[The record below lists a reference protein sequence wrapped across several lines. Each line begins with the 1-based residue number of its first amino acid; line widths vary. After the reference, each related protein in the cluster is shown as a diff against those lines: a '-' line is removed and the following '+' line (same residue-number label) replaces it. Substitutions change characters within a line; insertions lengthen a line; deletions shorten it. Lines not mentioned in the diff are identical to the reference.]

1 MSIPRNLSIIADTLN
16 ADGTFFTITDTGNL
30 TFTGTGNRIT
40 GDFSSTPT
48 SRVAFQTS
56 TVNGNTNIEVIPNGT
71 ATTTAL
77 NLESDPALT
86 NGTFFQLGLNG
97 GTDAR
102 LTSAIR
108 GTGTYLPMTFYTGG
122 SERMRLDT
130 SGRLGVGVTSINTS
144 FIAQFNGG
152 IGLGSPTRNQT
163 TTALIGVRTS
173 NDPADDSRSSVLF
186 GTTAGAASSDSYI
199 AFNTNQYG
207 VSGGERVRIDPAGNV
222 GIGTSSPTANT
233 RLTLSD
239 VYSSKLTITGGSTQN
254 GMLLNAVSTSNQYY
268 IGSGVNLLNSGDKG
282 ILIYDVTNARA
293 KFFVEDVNGETRTLA
308 TTFLS
313 YYTGA
318 SERMRIDSS
327 GNVGIGTTSPGTY
340 GRFAVV
346 SNGDYA
352 PSATFISN
360 SSAANWARADWK
372 NVNVAYNGII
382 YQENGGSFNIRN
394 DGANAIVFQTTATER
409 MRIDASGNVGIGNSS
424 PGGFRLNVTGSI
436 YQTDGYATFGQYN
449 AGTSGTSPV
458 AGGISFSTNITS
470 GNAESDV
477 WNGNDPASYAN
488 TGILF
493 TQRLTST
500 TRRDLMFLHNSG
512 NVGIGTNSPAGR
524 LDVRTAAGV
533 VAQSNLYTGSNA
545 SVVKFNIGQIGAVD
559 WDIGLSASSG
569 NFYIGGL
576 GGTMAEAYRITR
588 TGAAIDFQTW
598 NTGGSERMRID
609 SSGNVNIGSASTT
622 AAAGGRVFD
631 IYNLEN
637 TNSSSYA
644 LARLITYNVAGT
656 TSVSAD
662 IFKNKAGSFV
672 FNNNETNAAANTS
685 FGVGGSERM
694 RIDSSGNLLVGTT
707 ATSNITKLT
716 TYNAGN
722 AFIAA
727 NTATSNLT
735 TPAMQVSKGD
745 NNTTTSNV
753 LVQFLTNGFVTGQ
766 GQINANGSSAAA
778 FGSFSD
784 KRLKENIVDLPSQ
797 LEKIMALR
805 PVEFDYVES
814 IGGGHQIGFIAQEV
828 QTIYPDLVGVG
839 ENEMLTLT
847 DLNKNDARL
856 IKCIQEQQAL
866 ITSLTARITAL
877 EST

>member
-1 MSIPRNLSIIADTLN
+1 
-16 ADGTFFTITDTGNL
+16 
-30 TFTGTGNRIT
+30 
-40 GDFSSTPT
+40 
-48 SRVAFQTS
+48 
-56 TVNGNTNIEVIPNGT
+56 
-71 ATTTAL
+71 
-77 NLESDPALT
+77 
-86 NGTFFQLGLNG
+86 
-97 GTDAR
+97 
-102 LTSAIR
+102 
-108 GTGTYLPMTFYTGG
+108 MTFYTGG

-130 SGRLGVGVTSINTS
+130 SG
-144 FIAQFNGG
+144 
-152 IGLGSPTRNQT
+152 
-163 TTALIGVRTS
+163 
-173 NDPADDSRSSVLF
+173 
-186 GTTAGAASSDSYI
+186 
-199 AFNTNQYG
+199 
-207 VSGGERVRIDPAGNV
+207 
-222 GIGTSSPTANT
+222 
-233 RLTLSD
+233 
-239 VYSSKLTITGGSTQN
+239 
-254 GMLLNAVSTSNQYY
+254 
-268 IGSGVNLLNSGDKG
+268 NL
-282 ILIYDVTNARA
+282 
-293 KFFVEDVNGETRTLA
+293 
-308 TTFLS
+308 
-313 YYTGA
+313 
-318 SERMRIDSS
+318 
-327 GNVGIGTTSPGTY
+327 GIGTTPPSAKLT
-340 GRFAVV
+340 VV
-346 SNGDYA
+346 GPVKSASTTQSSLYLSNGAQTNGFLVGRSLGSGDTQDFFIYDTVA
-352 PSATFISN
+352 AAT
-360 SSAANWARADWK
+360 RL
-372 NVNVAYNGII
+372 
-382 YQENGGSFNIRN
+382 
-394 DGANAIVFQTTATER
+394 AI
-409 MRIDASGNVGIGNSS
+409 DSSGNVGIGNSS

-470 GNAESDV
+470 GNAEADV

-500 TRRDLMFLHNSG
+500 TRRDLVFMHNNG

-672 FNNNETNAAANTS
+672 FNNNETNSAANTS

-707 ATSNITKLT
+707 STNPISSRVNGVAILPNGFITRGTSTTHAFGLNATSGTNIAFYTDNGSAAVLAGNVASNGSTT
-716 TYNAGN
+716 TYNV
-722 AFIAA
+722 
-727 NTATSNLT
+727 TSDYRLKTVVGAINDSGTRIDALYPVEYT
-735 TPAMQVSKGD
+735 WNSNGQRTRGFLAHQFQEVYADSVTGTKDAVD
-745 NNTTTSNV
+745 NNGNPEYQSMQAGTAEV
-753 LVQFLTNGFVTGQ
+753 IADLVAEIQSLR
-766 GQINANGSSAAA
+766 
-778 FGSFSD
+778 
-784 KRLKENIVDLPSQ
+784 KRL
-797 LEKIMALR
+797 
-805 PVEFDYVES
+805 
-814 IGGGHQIGFIAQEV
+814 
-828 QTIYPDLVGVG
+828 
-839 ENEMLTLT
+839 
-847 DLNKNDARL
+847 
-856 IKCIQEQQAL
+856 
-866 ITSLTARITAL
+866 TAL